1 MTLDI
6 QVQRKLRLAW
16 VLMLLFYFCGAA
28 LLVYLAGTFDLPFF
42 WGILCIHLCTSAIA
56 LSVLDP
62 ALLAERLKPA
72 GKDED
77 PSCVPLLCTFYPL
90 QYVLAVLDPYRLH
103 WLQGSRLPL
112 FETVPFWLRVLAMV
126 GVVLGWGLFL
136 WSMKTNFFFSSA
148 IRLQPDRGQT
158 VIDSGPYAWVRH
170 PGYSGA
176 VLMFLAEALAMG
188 SWLSVGMA
196 VLSILVLVRRTLLEE
211 KMLRQGLPGYV
222 EYSSRVRYRWFPFLF

>member
-1 MTLDI
+1 M
-6 QVQRKLRLAW
+6 
-16 VLMLLFYFCGAA
+16 
-28 LLVYLAGTFDLPFF
+28 
-42 WGILCIHLCTSAIA
+42 
-56 LSVLDP
+56 SVLDP

-77 PSCVPLLCTFYPL
+77 PFCVPLLCIFYPL

-103 WLQGSRLPL
+103 WLQGSRLPF
-112 FETVPFWLRVLAMV
+112 FETLPFGLRVLAMV

-196 VLSILVLVRRTLLEE
+196 VLSILVLMRRTLLEE
-211 KMLRQGLPGYV
+211 NMLRQGLPGYV